1 MGVFH
6 VFQIVPNHAKHHSH
20 TIYLPIEKQLL
31 PSCIKPTTLRNFAS
45 IVAGVQVLAAVS
57 GLNNFFMAT
66 DWLKK
71 QHFHKKIKKTWRL
84 EVNLIYVVQTNHF
97 QSHWTAAFI
106 RWEISYSLL
115 LIFPSYFS
123 IQTRY
128 SLNFIRYP
136 SLFSLY

>member
-20 TIYLPIEKQLL
+20 TVYLPIEKQLL

-71 QHFHKKIKKTWRL
+71 QHFHKKIKKT
-84 EVNLIYVVQTNHF
+84 
-97 QSHWTAAFI
+97 
-106 RWEISYSLL
+106 
-115 LIFPSYFS
+115 
-123 IQTRY
+123 
-128 SLNFIRYP
+128 
-136 SLFSLY
+136 

>member
-6 VFQIVPNHAKHHSH
+6 VFQIVPNHATHHSH

-71 QHFHKKIKKTWRL
+71 QHFHKKNKK
-84 EVNLIYVVQTNHF
+84 NMKAKKNKYFKHF
-97 QSHWTAAFI
+97 
-106 RWEISYSLL
+106 
-115 LIFPSYFS
+115 
-123 IQTRY
+123 
-128 SLNFIRYP
+128 SLNTARVSTLNTKLADDRADPPQLIAY
-136 SLFSLY
+136 